1 LLFEIGKQSVNFPQQ
16 FINQLKRSFSLICMQ
31 DVTFLPFSFNISV
44 QNFQNKLLSVYEPS
58 NYELNGAQ
66 PYFVKDMF
74 PLLFDTNFH
83 VLPSKHCESAI

>member
-1 LLFEIGKQSVNFPQQ
+1 
-16 FINQLKRSFSLICMQ
+16 MQ
-31 DVTFLPFSFNISV
+31 DVTFSYLLALISAFKTFK
-44 QNFQNKLLSVYEPS
+44 QTLLSVYEPS

-74 PLLFDTNFH
+74 PLLLFDTNFH

>member
-1 LLFEIGKQSVNFPQQ
+1 
-16 FINQLKRSFSLICMQ
+16 MQ
-31 DVTFLPFSFNISV
+31 DVTSYLLALISAFKTFK
-44 QNFQNKLLSVYEPS
+44 QTLLSVYEPS